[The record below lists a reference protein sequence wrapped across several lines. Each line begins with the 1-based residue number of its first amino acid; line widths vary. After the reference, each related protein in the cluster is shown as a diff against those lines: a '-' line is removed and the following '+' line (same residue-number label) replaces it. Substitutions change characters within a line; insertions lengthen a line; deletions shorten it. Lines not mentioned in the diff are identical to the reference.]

1 MTGGLEPWWKVKEN
15 HFLAVACWLAPRR
28 MPLSLLFHHVQVGD
42 RDLLEGVSW
51 RLMPGDRVGLVGSNG
66 AGKSTLLKCLTG
78 VRPVDAGRMVVAHKV
93 ELGYLEQ
100 ASSPYS

>member
-1 MTGGLEPWWKVKEN
+1 
-15 HFLAVACWLAPRR
+15 
-28 MPLSLLFHHVQVGD
+28 
-42 RDLLEGVSW
+42 
-51 RLMPGDRVGLVGSNG
+51 MPGDRVGLVGSNG

-100 ASSPYS
+100 ASTVFHASSAASKPRPGVESGGCGRNTVLYTVIVVIGSGTKRRQALCNI